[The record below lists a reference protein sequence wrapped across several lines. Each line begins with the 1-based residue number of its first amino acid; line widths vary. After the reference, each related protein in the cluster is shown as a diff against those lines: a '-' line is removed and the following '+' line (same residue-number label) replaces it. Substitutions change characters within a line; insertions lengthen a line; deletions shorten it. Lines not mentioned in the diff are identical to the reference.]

1 MGRQQGLLQGPLLPG
16 ESNQFHDTKFRRVMN
31 AIPSADSIRSG
42 LLLGAC
48 YQPTF
53 SSEHFPTPYLLILIG
68 AGDDMDD
75 LYVRAL
81 VLSLLLL
88 LLELQPELLLLLHV
102 TPQGLVDQL
111 DRLLAPWAV
120 PRAAHGPWAAEQP
133 PVLTVVP
140 RGHSGHSGFGLGVTW
155 SADC

>member
-16 ESNQFHDTKFRRVMN
+16 ESNQFHNSKFRRVMN

-120 PRAAHGPWAAEQP
+120 PRAAHGPWAAQQP

-140 RGHSGHSGFGLGVTW
+140 RGHSGHGLVGL
-155 SADC
+155 

>member
-1 MGRQQGLLQGPLLPG
+1 
-16 ESNQFHDTKFRRVMN
+16 MN

-120 PRAAHGPWAAEQP
+120 PRAAHGPWAA
-133 PVLTVVP
+133 
-140 RGHSGHSGFGLGVTW
+140 
-155 SADC
+155 